1 MGVDI
6 VAYRCRIGLFNLC
19 KRKGHDKP
27 PKRKKFKQYSAE
39 TSGSDVQFRVFA
51 MCIIIGTQLILADLL
66 LLAIRGYSSRLY
78 EESDDYYRGLSEA
91 SHGFKS
97 VTTPY
102 NMDSGCHYTYLGLS
116 QRLLMLSADVET
128 NPGPVTDTELLLQEI
143 RSSKFELLEELKS
156 VKSDIKLIKDE
167 VAEIKLDNTVTKSNV
182 AKLQSKQSDFETKL
196 KDMEKELERVKQEK
210 ETMQLDIDALADDL
224 DNKVEIINKL
234 DNDIDQLEAYS
245 RRDSVRVFGLP
256 IQENENYETIKQY
269 VIDEV
274 LSVVRPDIPW
284 APKDIVRTHRVGSE
298 NMDNPDQPRILL
310 IKFLHWDHKMDL
322 YKGREALREKDIHV
336 GDDLTRRQRQTLKRF
351 ADSGRYGYYYKG
363 KLHFKEKSQGP
374 RVESRTF
381 RKAHRRMNEMPRD
394 AEPSTSYTPWQATN
408 SGNSEAHMDVSYMGN
423 VSGTPTL
430 PTSPNGLDTEL

>member
-19 KRKGHDKP
+19 KRKGHEKS

-78 EESDDYYRGLSEA
+78 EESDDYYRGLAEA
-91 SHGFKS
+91 SHGFES

-182 AKLQSKQSDFETKL
+182 ENCRVNSQISKQNSKIW
-196 KDMEKELERVKQEK
+196 KRNWKELNRKKKQC
-210 ETMQLDIDALADDL
+210 
-224 DNKVEIINKL
+224 
-234 DNDIDQLEAYS
+234 S
-245 RRDSVRVFGLP
+245 
-256 IQENENYETIKQY
+256 
-269 VIDEV
+269 
-274 LSVVRPDIPW
+274 
-284 APKDIVRTHRVGSE
+284 
-298 NMDNPDQPRILL
+298 L
-310 IKFLHWDHKMDL
+310 I
-322 YKGREALREKDIHV
+322 
-336 GDDLTRRQRQTLKRF
+336 
-351 ADSGRYGYYYKG
+351 
-363 KLHFKEKSQGP
+363 
-374 RVESRTF
+374 
-381 RKAHRRMNEMPRD
+381 
-394 AEPSTSYTPWQATN
+394 
-408 SGNSEAHMDVSYMGN
+408 
-423 VSGTPTL
+423 
-430 PTSPNGLDTEL
+430 